1 MREPNWIK
9 KAGMTLK
16 QAQKKIA
23 KLEKQGL
30 MQIEIAEILGIN
42 KGSVS
47 YFNRN
52 FRKGEYKKRG
62 AEETSWWINGE
73 LIKTKE
79 KVTELYVTQNL
90 SAQKVSEHFG
100 TTKRTIDRFVQK
112 NGIRKKTKPVE
123 ETTASTI
130 KADRPLNKY
139 ELQELEEN
147 RYFSMH
153 IVGTNPKALDKLRE
167 VV

>member
-9 KAGMTLK
+9 KAGMTLQ
-16 QAQKKIA
+16 QAIKKVEE
-23 KLEKQGL
+23 LETKGL
-30 MQIEIAEILGIN
+30 MQIEIAKKLGIN
-42 KGSVS
+42 RGSVS

-52 FRKGEYKKRG
+52 FRKGKYKKRG

-73 LIKTKE
+73 LLSTRE
-79 KVTELYVTQNL
+79 KVIELYVNQNL

-100 TTKRTIDRFVQK
+100 TNKRMIDRFVQK

-130 KADRPLNKY
+130 RSDRPLNKY
-139 ELQELEEN
+139 ELEELAEN

-153 IVGTNPKALDKLRE
+153 IVGTNAKALDRLKDA
-167 VV
+167 V